1 MFGMPK
7 RFFRLGTKTQRGQ
20 VVRKRARS
28 KEFSGGLR
36 VESLEER
43 RLLAVDAAY
52 VDDYQSLRP
61 LGPPNEGGDWR
72 NTNTDKGVLV
82 VTIDG
87 TDNVQDVFLRVR
99 NGNYQFATDVSFA
112 APFFTMADSFSKQYQ
127 LQTKDPNTT
136 GTTPVPPE
144 FGLFTS
150 TFQTILVQGD
160 GLQDD
165 VHAPSFTVVG
175 ASNDVTKT
183 LVVSLLEDD
192 GSPVS
197 NSLISIGAPVEVAA
211 ATASGVIGYQV
222 AVPGNATRVGPGV
235 IQGGQVYLESESVSI
250 NAGVTSQ
257 NDVSIWSVAG
267 DTNRNAETA
276 PVGIAIRQD
285 VQGNGPIFM
294 EADAVG
300 MNVLPGGSISG
311 VGDPATSAASR
322 FTLDLRDTD
331 AVLAGEINANE
342 HSYWLERSFGGED
355 VAKARTITTK
365 ATSTGSQSGRII
377 GEDLVIYLANVSVE
391 PVAEGDPQDGTVD
404 IATSVDQA
412 RITSAAVSLETSLD
426 YDITVSNDRSIRLDS
441 VMASQGDM
449 TYIAE
454 AGTVTLDAAIE
465 TVGSFTLQSAADLVV
480 ESEIRSSS
488 NVSLVSTAGSVT
500 TRAAIITQEAATDAG
515 SIVITAAQ
523 NIEIDSLIR
532 AEFDGITVT
541 ATAGSI
547 QSSSLTDPISR
558 LQGSNAI
565 LTAQSGI
572 SVGTRIADVT
582 ASVSQA
588 GDILINDDFDD
599 RDDPTVEPPAS
610 ELQLNSLTTVDG
622 SITVTAIQDIDAAFV
637 SADGSGDVSLTT
649 TEGDIFLDTVS
660 ATGNGVVLSAVGWK
674 DEFDF
679 YETGYIE
686 GDEISITANE
696 VDWTAR
702 QLPDATIYQDIPVIS
717 ARLLAGGE
725 ENNIIFTANGTT
737 TLKEVIA
744 DDGKVAVTSQ
754 FGSIIAGR
762 VEGIDGGT
770 ATDSSVTLTAN
781 AGDMTLSSFQMRDG
795 STASGV
801 RSADRVSIN
810 VGRSILDDGDVST
823 IGILSNDIELR
834 AAGSNV
840 SGDIG
845 SESARV
851 SFGGASEISTVLV
864 DAVGG
869 SLIDPTNIFLEG
881 TSSATLTAD
890 ASSKIDVITTGAVAD
905 LEANDVAVSDIF
917 GSINLGAGR
926 DLIVGSAE
934 VGSGGFFMEGSSI
947 SLAAGRYILNQSND
961 PNQTTLLADELNL
974 VAASLDGQFNAANLD
989 SIRTV
994 SASATLGTG
1003 QVNLAFDRANPITLE
1018 GVQTIGGAIAITNTG
1033 DGALLVGQGGV
1044 TAGTGGVS
1052 GSVVLNSAT
1061 TIGVP
1066 DNPSDQGVVSAPGI
1080 VNLTADDN
1088 IVAKTAAGILGAGS
1102 VVGSITLSQT
1112 GDVRLSELK
1121 TDDAN
1126 GAITLDVTG
1135 SILVGS
1141 GPITAEAATLS
1152 ATTGLWALTDV
1163 KTLSASSDANN
1174 LTIIESDELEVGL
1187 GGLSAPAGEVSV
1199 TVMKGAFTGANERIE
1214 GLSVDVELLE
1224 AGNELNILTS
1234 TSSLA
1239 AKTAGGDG
1247 DITVRN
1253 DQTFSIGASG
1263 VIAGSTSAGWS
1274 DVTLATTAGAISQGF
1289 GNGSIFGDE
1298 LTVTAVDG
1306 IDLSTSVNTLNSVRN
1321 AVGDIV
1327 ISQRDKAVTV
1337 DDVVAAAGDVTIT
1350 NNNAIALT
1358 FIEAGKNGQAVT
1370 ISATGGDSI
1379 ISLGSE
1385 SIFALGGE
1393 VSLAATGG
1401 IDGTDGSNNDIT
1413 AEFADIHTKN
1423 VTLAATGDI
1432 TATVAAETFEASATG
1447 TDSNTAQSS
1456 VLELTA
1462 FTSTPVFLGTGN
1474 DNSSSAYAS
1483 GDNSVTVLDAEDPSN
1498 VGQNI
1503 IVAVTPESPNG
1514 DVELNTLGDV
1524 TFAVTNSAAQG
1535 DGSLTWAIDQTALVD
1550 GIQPGTTDPET
1561 GEPYPVIKGA
1571 SFATSVRDPIK
1582 LSGEIQ
1588 FNMPIVL
1595 DGTSRIDVRTGL
1607 VTTGRYVDIDGAR
1620 VPVGDSGFKLEG
1632 DADNSTI
1639 RGLAF
1644 SEFRSDTPAIKLVGT
1659 AIDAVDGVSVE
1670 ENIFGVSSTG
1680 RLLSNSVGLAAE
1692 YADNLTVRD
1701 NVFAMSREA
1710 GVSLGTNVTN
1720 ATVVGNFVG
1729 TDSRGRNLANVVGI
1743 ELDGAGAGNV
1753 IGGDTAEES
1762 NLIEFNGIG
1771 VSVSD
1776 TTGTAAS
1783 KNTVKG
1789 NAFERNG
1796 TGVEIGGSSSE
1807 IVVEANTIV
1816 LGAPVDAQ
1824 LGDGIVVSGTASAV
1838 TIGGAADSLGNVPG
1852 RNFIGTNE
1860 TTQLGLGNQGSG
1872 VRVSSSGETIE
1883 VLNNTIFG
1891 NNVAGGNEAGG
1902 ITLEGSAGET
1912 TVEGNNITA
1921 NAGSGVFVAD
1931 GAEATIISNLIQS
1944 NDSDG
1949 VTVQN
1954 GAVATIGASAS
1965 EANDDTVRL
1974 LANTIH
1980 SNGGYGIHVPS
1991 VSSID
1996 GTTELAQAFADYAG
2010 NSLAGNSLGNALNK
2024 YAAAPTISS
2033 ANITTPRSYTGG
2045 LRVTFS
2051 GLTAGQVVSVYV
2063 GGQSGSRTYLGR
2075 VVAAGSTAVFVM
2087 SRQQQIDEGVDG
2099 EVYVGSV
2106 LSATATT
2113 LGSPSETSSL
2123 TSPFSIRRS

>member
-1 MFGMPK
+1 
-7 RFFRLGTKTQRGQ
+7 
-20 VVRKRARS
+20 
-28 KEFSGGLR
+28 
-36 VESLEER
+36 
-43 RLLAVDAAY
+43 
-52 VDDYQSLRP
+52 
-61 LGPPNEGGDWR
+61 
-72 NTNTDKGVLV
+72 
-82 VTIDG
+82 
-87 TDNVQDVFLRVR
+87 
-99 NGNYQFATDVSFA
+99 
-112 APFFTMADSFSKQYQ
+112 
-127 LQTKDPNTT
+127 
-136 GTTPVPPE
+136 
-144 FGLFTS
+144 
-150 TFQTILVQGD
+150 
-160 GLQDD
+160 
-165 VHAPSFTVVG
+165 
-175 ASNDVTKT
+175 
-183 LVVSLLEDD
+183 
-192 GSPVS
+192 
-197 NSLISIGAPVEVAA
+197 
-211 ATASGVIGYQV
+211 
-222 AVPGNATRVGPGV
+222 
-235 IQGGQVYLESESVSI
+235 
-250 NAGVTSQ
+250 
-257 NDVSIWSVAG
+257 
-267 DTNRNAETA
+267 
-276 PVGIAIRQD
+276 
-285 VQGNGPIFM
+285 
-294 EADAVG
+294 
-300 MNVLPGGSISG
+300 
-311 VGDPATSAASR
+311 
-322 FTLDLRDTD
+322 
-331 AVLAGEINANE
+331 
-342 HSYWLERSFGGED
+342 
-355 VAKARTITTK
+355 
-365 ATSTGSQSGRII
+365 
-377 GEDLVIYLANVSVE
+377 
-391 PVAEGDPQDGTVD
+391 
-404 IATSVDQA
+404 
-412 RITSAAVSLETSLD
+412 
-426 YDITVSNDRSIRLDS
+426 
-441 VMASQGDM
+441 
-449 TYIAE
+449 
-454 AGTVTLDAAIE
+454 
-465 TVGSFTLQSAADLVV
+465 
-480 ESEIRSSS
+480 
-488 NVSLVSTAGSVT
+488 
-500 TRAAIITQEAATDAG
+500 
-515 SIVITAAQ
+515 
-523 NIEIDSLIR
+523 
-532 AEFDGITVT
+532 
-541 ATAGSI
+541 
-547 QSSSLTDPISR
+547 
-558 LQGSNAI
+558 
-565 LTAQSGI
+565 
-572 SVGTRIADVT
+572 
-582 ASVSQA
+582 
-588 GDILINDDFDD
+588 
-599 RDDPTVEPPAS
+599 
-610 ELQLNSLTTVDG
+610 
-622 SITVTAIQDIDAAFV
+622 
-637 SADGSGDVSLTT
+637 
-649 TEGDIFLDTVS
+649 
-660 ATGNGVVLSAVGWK
+660 
-674 DEFDF
+674 
-679 YETGYIE
+679 
-686 GDEISITANE
+686 
-696 VDWTAR
+696 
-702 QLPDATIYQDIPVIS
+702 
-717 ARLLAGGE
+717 
-725 ENNIIFTANGTT
+725 
-737 TLKEVIA
+737 
-744 DDGKVAVTSQ
+744 
-754 FGSIIAGR
+754 
-762 VEGIDGGT
+762 
-770 ATDSSVTLTAN
+770 
-781 AGDMTLSSFQMRDG
+781 
-795 STASGV
+795 
-801 RSADRVSIN
+801 
-810 VGRSILDDGDVST
+810 
-823 IGILSNDIELR
+823 
-834 AAGSNV
+834 
-840 SGDIG
+840 
-845 SESARV
+845 
-851 SFGGASEISTVLV
+851 
-864 DAVGG
+864 
-869 SLIDPTNIFLEG
+869 
-881 TSSATLTAD
+881 LTAD

-926 DLIVGSAE
+926 DLLVGSAE
-934 VGSGGFFMEGSSI
+934 VGSAGFFMEGSSI

-974 VAASLDGQFNAANLD
+974 VAASLNGQFNAANLD

-1239 AKTAGGDG
+1239 AKTAGGD
-1247 DITVRN
+1247 ITVRN

-1263 VIAGSTSAGWS
+1263 VIAGSTSAGWF

-1289 GNGSIFGDE
+1289 GNGPIFGDE

-1306 IDLSTSVNTLNSVRN
+1306 IDLSTSVESIESARN
-1321 AVGDIV
+1321 ANGDIE
-1327 ISQRDKAVTV
+1327 ISQFGKALSVV
-1337 DDVVAAAGDVTIT
+1337 DVVAASGDVTIA
-1350 NNNAIALT
+1350 NDNAIALT
-1358 FIEAGKNGQAVT
+1358 FVEAGKNGQTVT
-1370 ISATGGDSI
+1370 VAATGGDSI

-1385 SIFALGGE
+1385 SIFAIGGE

-1447 TDSNTAQSS
+1447 TDSNTALPS

-1483 GDNSVTVLDAEDPSN
+1483 GNNSVTVLDAEDPSN
-1498 VGQNI
+1498 VGQDI

-1514 DVELNTLGDV
+1514 VVELNTLGDV

-1535 DGSLTWAIDQTALVD
+1535 DGSLTWAIAQTLLVS
-1550 GIQPGTTDPET
+1550 GVQPGTQNP
-1561 GEPYPVIKGA
+1561 GPAIPVNKGA

-1588 FNMPIVL
+1588 FATPIIL

-1632 DADNSTI
+1632 GADNSTI

-1644 SEFRSDTPAIKLVGT
+1644 SEFRSDTPAIKLAGT
-1659 AIDAVDGVSVE
+1659 AIDAVEGVSVE

-1720 ATVVGNFVG
+1720 ATVIGNFVG

-1796 TGVEIGGSSSE
+1796 TGIEIGGSSSE

-1872 VRVSSSGETIE
+1872 VRVSSSGDTIE

-1921 NAGSGVFVAD
+1921 NSGSGVFATK
-1931 GAEATIISNLIQS
+1931 GAEATIISNVIQS
-1944 NDSDG
+1944 NDGDG
-1949 VTVQN
+1949 VTVQD
-1954 GAVATIGASAS
+1954 GAVVTIGASAS

-1991 VSSID
+1991 SSID
-1996 GTTELAQAFADYAG
+1996 GTTELAQAFADFAG

-2033 ANITTPRSYTGG
+2033 ANITTPNSYTGG

-2075 VVAAGSTAVFVM
+2075 VVAAGSAAVFVM
-2087 SRQQQIDEGVDG
+2087 SRQQQIAEGVDG

>member
-1 MFGMPK
+1 
-7 RFFRLGTKTQRGQ
+7 
-20 VVRKRARS
+20 
-28 KEFSGGLR
+28 
-36 VESLEER
+36 
-43 RLLAVDAAY
+43 
-52 VDDYQSLRP
+52 
-61 LGPPNEGGDWR
+61 
-72 NTNTDKGVLV
+72 
-82 VTIDG
+82 
-87 TDNVQDVFLRVR
+87 
-99 NGNYQFATDVSFA
+99 
-112 APFFTMADSFSKQYQ
+112 
-127 LQTKDPNTT
+127 
-136 GTTPVPPE
+136 
-144 FGLFTS
+144 
-150 TFQTILVQGD
+150 
-160 GLQDD
+160 
-165 VHAPSFTVVG
+165 
-175 ASNDVTKT
+175 
-183 LVVSLLEDD
+183 
-192 GSPVS
+192 
-197 NSLISIGAPVEVAA
+197 
-211 ATASGVIGYQV
+211 
-222 AVPGNATRVGPGV
+222 
-235 IQGGQVYLESESVSI
+235 
-250 NAGVTSQ
+250 
-257 NDVSIWSVAG
+257 
-267 DTNRNAETA
+267 
-276 PVGIAIRQD
+276 
-285 VQGNGPIFM
+285 
-294 EADAVG
+294 
-300 MNVLPGGSISG
+300 
-311 VGDPATSAASR
+311 
-322 FTLDLRDTD
+322 
-331 AVLAGEINANE
+331 
-342 HSYWLERSFGGED
+342 
-355 VAKARTITTK
+355 
-365 ATSTGSQSGRII
+365 
-377 GEDLVIYLANVSVE
+377 
-391 PVAEGDPQDGTVD
+391 
-404 IATSVDQA
+404 
-412 RITSAAVSLETSLD
+412 
-426 YDITVSNDRSIRLDS
+426 
-441 VMASQGDM
+441 
-449 TYIAE
+449 
-454 AGTVTLDAAIE
+454 
-465 TVGSFTLQSAADLVV
+465 
-480 ESEIRSSS
+480 
-488 NVSLVSTAGSVT
+488 
-500 TRAAIITQEAATDAG
+500 
-515 SIVITAAQ
+515 
-523 NIEIDSLIR
+523 
-532 AEFDGITVT
+532 
-541 ATAGSI
+541 
-547 QSSSLTDPISR
+547 
-558 LQGSNAI
+558 
-565 LTAQSGI
+565 
-572 SVGTRIADVT
+572 
-582 ASVSQA
+582 
-588 GDILINDDFDD
+588 
-599 RDDPTVEPPAS
+599 
-610 ELQLNSLTTVDG
+610 
-622 SITVTAIQDIDAAFV
+622 
-637 SADGSGDVSLTT
+637 
-649 TEGDIFLDTVS
+649 
-660 ATGNGVVLSAVGWK
+660 
-674 DEFDF
+674 
-679 YETGYIE
+679 
-686 GDEISITANE
+686 
-696 VDWTAR
+696 
-702 QLPDATIYQDIPVIS
+702 
-717 ARLLAGGE
+717 
-725 ENNIIFTANGTT
+725 
-737 TLKEVIA
+737 
-744 DDGKVAVTSQ
+744 
-754 FGSIIAGR
+754 
-762 VEGIDGGT
+762 
-770 ATDSSVTLTAN
+770 
-781 AGDMTLSSFQMRDG
+781 
-795 STASGV
+795 
-801 RSADRVSIN
+801 
-810 VGRSILDDGDVST
+810 
-823 IGILSNDIELR
+823 
-834 AAGSNV
+834 
-840 SGDIG
+840 
-845 SESARV
+845 
-851 SFGGASEISTVLV
+851 
-864 DAVGG
+864 
-869 SLIDPTNIFLEG
+869 
-881 TSSATLTAD
+881 
-890 ASSKIDVITTGAVAD
+890 
-905 LEANDVAVSDIF
+905 
-917 GSINLGAGR
+917 
-926 DLIVGSAE
+926 
-934 VGSGGFFMEGSSI
+934 MEGSSI

-974 VAASLDGQFNAANLD
+974 VAASLNGQFNAANLD

-1163 KTLSASSDANN
+1163 QTLSASSDANN

-1239 AKTAGGDG
+1239 AKTAGGD
-1247 DITVRN
+1247 ITVRN

-1263 VIAGSTSAGWS
+1263 VIAGSTSAGWF

-1289 GNGSIFGDE
+1289 GNGPIFGDE

-1306 IDLSTSVNTLNSVRN
+1306 IDLSTSVESIKSARN
-1321 AVGDIV
+1321 ANGDIE
-1327 ISQRDKAVTV
+1327 ISQFGKALSVV
-1337 DDVVAAAGDVTIT
+1337 DVVAASGDVTIA
-1350 NNNAIALT
+1350 NDNAIALT
-1358 FIEAGKNGQAVT
+1358 FVEAGKNGQTVT
-1370 ISATGGDSI
+1370 VAATGGDSI

-1385 SIFALGGE
+1385 SIFAIGGE

-1447 TDSNTAQSS
+1447 TDSNTALPS

-1483 GDNSVTVLDAEDPSN
+1483 GNNSVTVLDAEDPSN
-1498 VGQNI
+1498 VGQDI

-1514 DVELNTLGDV
+1514 VVELNTLGDV

-1535 DGSLTWAIDQTALVD
+1535 DGSLTWAIAQTLLVS
-1550 GIQPGTTDPET
+1550 GVQPGTQNPGPATL
-1561 GEPYPVIKGA
+1561 VNKGA

-1588 FNMPIVL
+1588 FATPIIL

-1632 DADNSTI
+1632 GADNSTI

-1644 SEFRSDTPAIKLVGT
+1644 SEFRSDTPAIKLAGT
-1659 AIDAVDGVSVE
+1659 AIDAVEGVSVE

-1720 ATVVGNFVG
+1720 ATVIGNFVG

-1796 TGVEIGGSSSE
+1796 TGIEIGGSSSE

-1872 VRVSSSGETIE
+1872 VRVSSLGDTIE

-1921 NAGSGVFVAD
+1921 NSGSGVFATK
-1931 GAEATIISNLIQS
+1931 GAEATIISNVIQS
-1944 NDSDG
+1944 NDGDG
-1949 VTVQN
+1949 VTVQD
-1954 GAVATIGASAS
+1954 GAVVTIGASAS

-1980 SNGGYGIHVPS
+1980 SNGGYGIHVPN

-1996 GTTELAQAFADYAG
+1996 GTTELAQAFADFAG

-2033 ANITTPRSYTGG
+2033 ANITTPNSYTGG

-2075 VVAAGSTAVFVM
+2075 VVAAGSAAVFVM
-2087 SRQQQIDEGVDG
+2087 SRQQQIAEGVDG